1 MEGWWEDLTEDC
13 RLMNFESW
21 QAKVSI
27 SRATSFSLVTFLDI
41 SFTGYI
47 RIVGENNS

>member
-21 QAKVSI
+21 QAKVSVFDI
-27 SRATSFSLVTFLDI
+27 GLNVCSFVIDKL
-41 SFTGYI
+41 
-47 RIVGENNS
+47 